1 MPGQKNCVP
10 GGCVRRSGRMKL
22 WGNIRKNKTEE
33 DVGDGRAS
41 GINNEEAAGREQQGT
56 KTGGNRENTDSAGEK
71 AGDKD
76 GDKAGNKAGSGACA
90 SDSSDSA
97 WERAW
102 READMVNSEN
112 GTKKR
117 KEKFSWNIKYLTIC
131 LYAILVV
138 LASVLI
144 IKAFISW
151 ETTTAYFKGFFSVL
165 SPFLWGAFIA
175 FLINPLVKLFDVRLL
190 GKIKPLKK
198 RDKPRRILSLLFSY
212 LIVMLSVLLVCVYLL
227 PQIGLSL
234 TEIINQI
241 PKWIIQVNEWLM
253 DFEKSHPEFDYEII
267 NDFLN
272 SLTPQLMDLSKTVV
286 TGIVPI
292 IFTTSISV
300 VKGLVNVLIALMVS
314 VYIIT
319 DKRILAKGFKRI
331 LYAVASDRTADVIM
345 ETLRECYHI
354 FSQFIFGKAVDSLI
368 IGCICFIVMSLF
380 RFPFAPIISLIV
392 GITNMIPYFGPFI
405 GAVPGVI
412 LIFLVD
418 PLWSLFFIIL
428 IVVIQQFDGLYLGP
442 RILGETVGM
451 RPLWIIFAIT
461 VGGSIGGVVGMF
473 LGVPVVAVIA
483 YLLDKLLDRLA
494 RKKNVDING
503 KID

>member
-1 MPGQKNCVP
+1 
-10 GGCVRRSGRMKL
+10 MKL
-22 WGNIRKNKTEE
+22 WSNIRKNKAEE
-33 DVGDGRAS
+33 DAGGGRAS
-41 GINNEEAAGREQQGT
+41 EIDNEEASCMEQEGGGREENREASG
-56 KTGGNRENTDSAGEK
+56 KTGGMEEKSGQGRTNTAG
-71 AGDKD
+71 
-76 GDKAGNKAGSGACA
+76 
-90 SDSSDSA
+90 SA

-102 READMVNSEN
+102 READMANAEV
-112 GTKKR
+112 GGKRR
-117 KEKFSWNIKYLTIC
+117 KEKFSWNTKYLTIC

-151 ETTTAYFKGFFSVL
+151 DTTKAYFKDFLSVL

-175 FLINPLVKLFDVRLL
+175 FLINPLVKLFDVKLL

-198 RDKPRRILSLLFSY
+198 HDKPRRIMSLLFSY
-212 LIVMLSVLLVCVYLL
+212 LIVLICVVLVCVYLV
-227 PQIGLSL
+227 PQIGTSL
-234 TEIINQI
+234 TEIFNQI
-241 PKWIIQVNEWLM
+241 PKWIVQVNEWLM
-253 DFEKSHPEFDYEII
+253 DFEKSHPDFDYEII

-272 SLTPQLMDLSKTVV
+272 SLTPQLMDLSKSVV
-286 TGIVPI
+286 TDIVPI

-300 VKGLVNVLIALMVS
+300 VKGLVNVLIAFIVS
-314 VYIIT
+314 AYIIT
-319 DKRILAKGFKRI
+319 DKKILAKGFKRV
-331 LYAVASDRTADVIM
+331 LYAVASDRTADVVM

-368 IGCICFIVMSLF
+368 IGCICFIAMSIF
-380 RFPFAPIISLIV
+380 GFPFTPIISLIV

-461 VGGSIGGVVGMF
+461 IGGSIGGVIGMF

-483 YLLDKLLDRLA
+483 YLLDKMLDRLDK
-494 RKKNVDING
+494 KKNVDISG

>member
-1 MPGQKNCVP
+1 
-10 GGCVRRSGRMKL
+10 MKL

-33 DVGDGRAS
+33 DIGDGRAS
-41 GINNEEAAGREQQGT
+41 GIDNEEASCREQQE
-56 KTGGNRENTDSAGEK
+56 KETGRNRENTDSAGEK
-71 AGDKD
+71 DGEKTGEKTGD
-76 GDKAGNKAGSGACA
+76 KAGSGAGA
-90 SDSSDSA
+90 SESSNSA

-102 READMVNSEN
+102 READMMNSAS
-112 GTKKR
+112 GAGKQ

-144 IKAFISW
+144 IKAVISW
-151 ETTTAYFKGFFSVL
+151 EATTTYIKGFFAVL

-175 FLINPLVKLFDVRLL
+175 FLINPLVKLFDVKLL

-198 RDKPRRILSLLFSY
+198 HDKPRRILSLLFSY

-253 DFEKSHPEFDYEII
+253 DFEKSHPDFDYEII
-267 NDFLN
+267 NEFLN

-314 VYIIT
+314 AYIIT

-354 FSQFIFGKAVDSLI
+354 FSQFVFGKAVDSLI
-368 IGCICFIVMSLF
+368 IGCICFIAMSIF
-380 RFPFAPIISLIV
+380 RFPFTPIISLIV

-412 LIFLVD
+412 LIFLVN

-428 IVVIQQFDGLYLGP
+428 IVVLQQFDGLYLGP

-461 VGGSIGGVVGMF
+461 VGGSIGGVIGMF